1 MIRRP
6 PRSTLFPYTTLFRS
20 RAASGPRAS
29 ARSGA
34 PPPRGARAGRAAR
47 ARRSRG
53 RVGSRRAPWG
63 RRTRSGGPRRWQPPD
78 SPDPTVRQVV
88 DDVHEGPDVLDGRP
102 GQDAVSEIEDV
113 ARPAGRAVEDVF
125 HALTDV
131 RRLGEEHRRI
141 EVPLHR
147 DVRAQA

>member
-20 RAASGPRAS
+20 RAASGRRAS

-88 DDVHEGPDVLDGRP
+88 DDVHESPDVLDGRP

-113 ARPAGRAVEDVF
+113 ARPVGRAVEDVF

-131 RRLGEEHRRI
+131 RRLGE
-141 EVPLHR
+141 
-147 DVRAQA
+147 